1 MNVSISFLIICVVI
15 VVVIASI
22 VSWLFVYKKEYMK
35 LKLSMTK
42 ERIWRI
48 RQMN

>member
-22 VSWLFVYKKEYMK
+22 VSWLFVYKKRAQLHK
-35 LKLSMTK
+35 SVA
-42 ERIWRI
+42 I
-48 RQMN
+48 

>member
-22 VSWLFVYKKEYMK
+22 VSWLFVYKK
-35 LKLSMTK
+35 
-42 ERIWRI
+42 RIYLLAELI
-48 RQMN
+48 